1 MEGNVD
7 RTRVEKSMVE
17 VDRGLSTMS
26 DSNTNHITADIN
38 LKKDCYNLVDTDQ
51 AKEGQGQHGGL
62 LSDAQR
68 YQLDGQIT
76 AYIALISHK
85 PVPEASGQGLKA
97 LTKQVR
103 TS

>member
-7 RTRVEKSMVE
+7 RTRVEKSIVE

-26 DSNTNHITADIN
+26 DSNTNHITADTN
-38 LKKDCYNLVDTDQ
+38 LKKDCYNLVDTDTDQ

-68 YQLDGQIT
+68 HQLDGQIT
-76 AYIALISHK
+76 AYIALISHQ
-85 PVPEASGQGLKA
+85 PVPEASGQVESFNKTG
-97 LTKQVR
+97 
-103 TS
+103 SN